1 MKFGLYTGAHD
12 LTLSRVYADVVDE
25 LREQVVLCEEAGFEC
40 IWMDEHHFN
49 AGHINSPNPVA
60 FASMLAE
67 RTSRI
72 RLGPAV
78 GVTGWH
84 PLRLAEDVALL
95 DHFSKGRVDLAIGRS
110 GEDPELTERDMTYA
124 SVFNPQPERVPGASE
139 PDAGEHSLSSRQEAA
154 REHFAEFLDLL
165 KKSWTEPF
173 FSHQGAFYAFPPPG
187 RSRESSISHGES
199 TGNPAQVKDDEAA
212 RIRLS
217 PKPSQEPCP
226 PLWMYISSET
236 SFAEAA
242 RLGLKG
248 VVLVQ
253 PASRLRVALKTY
265 TDIRNELEGGRLRV
279 GDDINVIR
287 LAYVAPT
294 YEEAKEQTDQFF
306 TPIFARQFERRPMS
320 YWQDEGGA
328 IPKRTDMDWEFYRKQ
343 LLILAGSP
351 EQVAE
356 QIQELR
362 EECGVN
368 YITMWMEGPGLT
380 HEKIMSS
387 IELFGSQ
394 VMTRFADG
402 KA

>member
-12 LTLSRVYADVVDE
+12 LTLKRVYADVVDE

-49 AGHINSPNPVA
+49 TGHTNSPNPVVFGA
-60 FASMLAE
+60 MLAE

-72 RLGPAV
+72 RLGPAI

-95 DHFSKGRVDLAIGRS
+95 DQFSKGRVDLAIGRS

-124 SVFNPQPERVPGASE
+124 SVFNPQPERVLPDSRPGVE
-139 PDAGEHSLSSRQEAA
+139 EHSRSSGQTGAQ
-154 REHFAEFLDLL
+154 EHFAEFLDLL
-165 KKSWTEPF
+165 KKSWTEPI
-173 FSHQGAFYAFPPPG
+173 FSHQGVYYAFPKPG
-187 RSRESSISHGES
+187 RSRESSMSHAES
-199 TGNPAQVKDDEAA
+199 IGNPAEVKDGEAA
-212 RIRLS
+212 RIRLG
-217 PKPSQEPCP
+217 PKPYQRPHP
-226 PLWMYISSET
+226 PLWMYLASEA
-236 SFAEAA
+236 SFTEAA
-242 RLGLKG
+242 RLGLRG

-253 PASRLRVALKTY
+253 PADKLREGLETY
-265 TDIRNELEGGRLRV
+265 ANTRNEMEGGRLRA

-294 YEEAKEQTDQFF
+294 YEEAKKETDRFF

-328 IPKRTDMDWEFYRKQ
+328 IPARADMDWEFYRKQ

-356 QIQELR
+356 QVQELR

-368 YITMWMEGPGLT
+368 YITMWMEGPGLS

-394 VMTRFADG
+394 VMPRFAGDE
-402 KA
+402 A

>member
-12 LTLSRVYADVVDE
+12 LTLKRVYADVVDE
-25 LREQVVLCEEAGFEC
+25 LREQAVLCEEAGFAC
-40 IWMDEHHFN
+40 VWMDEHHFN
-49 AGHINSPNPVA
+49 AGHTNSPNPVV

-84 PLRLAEDVALL
+84 PLRLAEDIALL
-95 DHFSKGRVDLAIGRS
+95 DHFSRGRVELAIGRS

-124 SVFNPQPERVPGASE
+124 SVFDPQPERVAPGSGS
-139 PDAGEHSLSSRQEAA
+139 DAGQRSSGGQTAA

-165 KKSWTEPF
+165 KKSWTEPLF
-173 FSHQGAFYAFPPPG
+173 THQGAFYAFPPPG
-187 RSRESSISHGES
+187 RAGES
-199 TGNPAQVKDDEAA
+199 AVSDAESTEDPVPVKDGEAA
-212 RIRLS
+212 RIRLG
-217 PKPSQEPCP
+217 PNPFQQPHP
-226 PLWMYISSET
+226 PLWMYTSSEA
-236 SFAEAA
+236 SIAEAA
-242 RLGLKG
+242 QLGLKG

-294 YEEAKEQTDQFF
+294 YEEAKEQTDTLF
-306 TPIFARQFERRPMS
+306 TPFFARQFERRPMS
-320 YWQDEGGA
+320 YWQDEGRA
-328 IPKRTDMDWEFYRKQ
+328 IPVRADMDWEFYRKQ

-356 QIQELR
+356 QVQELR
-362 EECGVN
+362 EECGVK
-368 YITMWMEGPGLT
+368 YITLWMEGPGLS
-380 HEKIMSS
+380 HENIMSS

-394 VMTRFADG
+394 VMPRFADG

>member
-1 MKFGLYTGAHD
+1 MKFGLYTGVHD
-12 LTLSRVYADVVDE
+12 LTLKRVYADVVDE
-25 LREQVVLCEEAGFEC
+25 LREQVGLCEEAGFAC
-40 IWMDEHHFN
+40 VWMDEHHFN
-49 AGHINSPNPVA
+49 AGHTNSPNPVV

-95 DHFSKGRVDLAIGRS
+95 DHFSKGRVELAIGRS

-124 SVFNPQPERVPGASE
+124 SVFNPQPERVAPDSGS
-139 PDAGEHSLSSRQEAA
+139 DAGQRSSSGQTAA

-173 FSHQGAFYAFPPPG
+173 FTHQGGFYAFPPPG
-187 RSRESSISHGES
+187 RSRGAAVPDAGSLE
-199 TGNPAQVKDDEAA
+199 NPAEVRDGEAA
-212 RIRLS
+212 RIRLG
-217 PKPSQEPCP
+217 PKPFQQPHP
-226 PLWMYISSET
+226 PLWMYTSSEA
-236 SFAEAA
+236 SIAEAA

-253 PASRLRVALKTY
+253 PASRLRVALETY
-265 TDIRNELEGGRLRV
+265 ADIRNELEGGRLRV

-294 YEEAKEQTDQFF
+294 YEEAKEQTDTLF
-306 TPIFARQFERRPMS
+306 TPFFARQFERRPMS

-343 LLILAGSP
+343 QLILAGSP

-356 QIQELR
+356 QVQELR

-368 YITMWMEGPGLT
+368 YITLWMEGPGLS

-394 VMTRFADG
+394 AMPRFADDQ
-402 KA
+402 A

>member
-12 LTLSRVYADVVDE
+12 LTLKRVYADVVDE

-49 AGHINSPNPVA
+49 AGHTNSPNPVVFIA
-60 FASMLAE
+60 MLAGH
-67 RTSRI
+67 TSRI

-95 DHFSKGRVDLAIGRS
+95 DHFSKGRVELAIGRS

-124 SVFNPQPERVPGASE
+124 SVFNPLPERVL
-139 PDAGEHSLSSRQEAA
+139 PDAESGVREHSSSSRQAGA
-154 REHFAEFLDLL
+154 REHFAEFLDIL
-165 KKSWTEPF
+165 KKGWTEPF
-173 FSHQGAFYAFPPPG
+173 FSHQGTYYAFPPPG
-187 RSRESSISHGES
+187 RAGESSIPAAES
-199 TGNPAQVKDDEAA
+199 TEGLASVKDAGAA
-212 RIRLS
+212 KIRLA
-217 PKPSQEPCP
+217 PNPFQQPHP
-226 PLWMYISSET
+226 PLWMYLASEA

-279 GDDINVIR
+279 GDDINVVR

-294 YEEAKEQTDQFF
+294 YEEAKKKTDPLF
-306 TPIFARQFERRPMS
+306 TPFFARQFSRRPMS
-320 YWQDEGGA
+320 YWRNEGGA
-328 IPKRTDMDWEFYRKQ
+328 IPARTGMDWEFYRKQ
-343 LLILAGSP
+343 QLILAGSP

-356 QIQELR
+356 QVQELR
-362 EECGVN
+362 EECGVE
-368 YITMWMEGPGLT
+368 YVTLWMEGPGLS
-380 HEKIMSS
+380 HDKIMSS

-394 VMTRFADG
+394 VMPRFAVG